1 MGPRG
6 AVGDI
11 AERRAAWWGQAEAR
25 RSPLSS
31 LTRPRAQPT
40 PARRLG
46 PLRWHIL
53 GAAGGSLAQSAG
65 EETGR
70 CFGVGFPSRPGV
82 IHRPDSG
89 EGPRSR
95 IVGGL
100 SLLGRDWEEYGP
112 KKDGRANWPE
122 GGGNLKGLG
131 LCDF

>member
-53 GAAGGSLAQSAG
+53 GAAGGSLAESAG
-65 EETGR
+65 EETGW

-82 IHRPDSG
+82 IHCPDSG

-95 IVGGL
+95 IVGIPP
-100 SLLGRDWEEYGP
+100 SLETDWKEYGP